1 MEYFYKIL
9 EKHYSFEVTTDQ
21 QLLRKAWEGLP
32 RGIRDMWEVMAL
44 FITLTGFT
52 GVYISQNLAMVL
64 LIINNT
70 FIRV

>member
-21 QLLRKAWEGLP
+21 QLLWKAWEGLP

>member
-1 MEYFYKIL
+1 M
-9 EKHYSFEVTTDQ
+9 
-21 QLLRKAWEGLP
+21 P